1 MELSDL
7 LFLSV
12 GFLVGALFTWAYYMS
27 RNQLIRRLYVGVGRD
42 SYGWYWRAEAV
53 AKRFRSQK
61 EAVAD
66 LYYYGVTDYT
76 EE

>member
-7 LFLSV
+7 LFAFV
-12 GFLVGALFTWAYYMS
+12 GLLFGALLTSAYYME
-27 RNQLIRRLYVGVGRD
+27 RNSLVRRLYVGVGRD

-53 AKRFRSQK
+53 ARRFRSQK
-61 EAVAD
+61 EAVED
-66 LYYYGVTDYT
+66 LNSYGITDYT